1 MSDTD
6 DFSIWTSDTKR
17 LTVKD
22 NGNVGIGTDSPSS
35 LLTVDSN
42 APATTSDSIS
52 VKNRGIT
59 ATGHTVGLRFQ
70 YNTAVPS
77 AIRTVNTNISS
88 GAGRLGLFTSPDG
101 TANNLNEW
109 VTILPAGNV
118 GIGTTNPGEK
128 LEVTGNTSGNW
139 ISLIENTHTTN
150 GFGLKVKAGDNND
163 VESFRVANIAN
174 DNLFN
179 VKAAGEVNVNQGRF
193 NVTTNQNANFVAKF
207 INNAGGGYGIGMD
220 MAAGNHFFFY
230 RSGSGTGSITDNG
243 SNVSYNTSS
252 DYRLKEN
259 IVDLDGSVDRL
270 KQLQPRRFN
279 FIGNDELGVIDGFIA
294 HEVQAVIPD
303 AVQGEKDAV
312 GADGNIVPQAIDQS
326 RLVPLLT
333 AALQEALI
341 KIEQLE
347 ARVDELENK

>member
-1 MSDTD
+1 VGQK
-6 DFSIWTSDTKR
+6 FYAGTSVAMT
-17 LTVKD
+17 L
-22 NGNVGIGTDSPSS
+22 NSSGNVGINESNPSHR
-35 LLTVDSN
+35 LHINGGSN
-42 APATTSDSIS
+42 DEARVRVT
-52 VKNRGIT
+52 
-59 ATGHTVGLRFQ
+59 
-70 YNTAVPS
+70 NTANGQAS
-77 AIRTVNTNISS
+77 LDLDNGEGYFRTYTD
-88 GAGRLGLFTSPDG
+88 AGEYRIYDQTDGDHRLIIDTS
-101 TANNLNEW
+101 
-109 VTILPAGNV
+109 GNV
-118 GIGTTNPGEK
+118 GIGTTSSPGHK
-128 LEVTGNTSGNW
+128 LEVTGSTSGDW
-139 ISLIENTHTTN
+139 ISLIENTHNSN
-150 GFGLKVKAGDNND
+150 GYGLKVKAGDNND